1 MRLTFIEETLLF
13 KGVAIT
19 SEKVELLLIDSVL
32 SQCHVCHPC
41 LKLMDLGNTNRQAKS
56 PNVFAFPAFSRNGF
70 HLLLDDVLERLN
82 ALHYSYSSCSKRK
95 RGNKPPANIKHHHSM
110 NEFRKQ
116 YQGFCFCLFYYN
128 LQSLF
133 LNLFL
138 SNPSNLFP
146 QIKKVLRQMMG
157 RIEY

>member
-32 SQCHVCHPC
+32 SQCHLYHPC
-41 LKLMDLGNTNRQAKS
+41 LKLMVLGNTNRQAKS

-82 ALHYSYSSCSKRK
+82 ALHYYLFKLRKKKEAKQTSSKYK
-95 RGNKPPANIKHHHSM
+95 A
-110 NEFRKQ
+110 
-116 YQGFCFCLFYYN
+116 
-128 LQSLF
+128 
-133 LNLFL
+133 
-138 SNPSNLFP
+138 
-146 QIKKVLRQMMG
+146 
-157 RIEY
+157 